1 MAMAAVH
8 LTQENFET
16 EVMQSDKPV
25 MIDFWASWCGPCQ
38 TVAPVI
44 EELAQELT
52 DVKIAKVNVD
62 EQPDLATK
70 FRIMSIPTMV
80 LLKNGKVIDTTVGAQ
95 SKEDLI
101 RFIQA

>member
-1 MAMAAVH
+1 
-8 LTQENFET
+8 
-16 EVMQSDKPV
+16 
-25 MIDFWASWCGPCQ
+25 
-38 TVAPVI
+38 
-44 EELAQELT
+44 
-52 DVKIAKVNVD
+52 VNVD